1 MRSDTSQQLEN
12 LDEFYYVGYLYIG
25 GLFEEIKVLWDT
37 SSDLLMVESYL
48 CDTCTSDF
56 VYDYQDEAQMDDSFT
71 PMPDSSSTFT
81 VDSSSI
87 TVSGFYATDSICL
100 EEYVVDTCT
109 DDFTLFMVTEQ
120 EGILSDASA
129 VVGLKP
135 NTGGL

>member
-1 MRSDTSQQLEN
+1 
-12 LDEFYYVGYLYIG
+12 
-25 GLFEEIKVLWDT
+25 
-37 SSDLLMVESYL
+37 
-48 CDTCTSDF
+48 
-56 VYDYQDEAQMDDSFT
+56 MDDSFT

-81 VDSSSI
+81 LDSSAI